1 MSQHP
6 NARLT
11 PIGRRTLCGR
21 VEAGESVT
29 AAARQMGVSRQT
41 AHKWLR
47 RRRAGMPMADA
58 TSRPLRS
65 PTRTPGDVRD
75 LVVGTRLALRC
86 SAPALAA
93 VTGVSARTCSR
104 IVADAGCPALS
115 EYDPV
120 GGGMRPRGPA
130 TRVRYERDEP
140 GDLVHVDVKKVAR
153 IPEGGG
159 WRAHGRGRDPYGGH
173 SGAGVRC
180 LHVAVDD
187 RSRVCYAELLDDE
200 RRASCVGFLRRA
212 TAFYASIGV
221 AVREVMTDNGPA
233 YRSGAFAAA
242 LGTIGASHV
251 FTRPYS
257 PWQNGKVERMNQ
269 TLAREWAYARPYAT
283 NAERSA
289 ALPAFLDHYNYD
301 RPHSACRGLPPM
313 SRVNNVLA
321 RNT

>member
-11 PIGRRTLCGR
+11 PIGRRTLCER
-21 VEAGESVT
+21 VEAGERISKV
-29 AAARQMGVSRQT
+29 AWQMGVSRQT

-47 RRRAGMPMADA
+47 RRRVGGSMADA

-65 PTRTPGDVRD
+65 PTRTPDDVRD
-75 LVVGTRLALRC
+75 LVVRTRLGLRC
-86 SAPALAA
+86 NPLVLAA
-93 VTGVSARTCSR
+93 ATGVPARTCSR
-104 IVADAGCPALS
+104 IVSRAGCPALS

-120 GGGMRPRGPA
+120 GGGLRPRGPA
-130 TRVRYERDEP
+130 TRVRYERERP

-159 WRAHGRGRDPYGGH
+159 WRAHGRDGCDRH
-173 SGAGVRC
+173 RGAGVGC
-180 LHVAVDD
+180 LHVAIDD
-187 RSRVCYAELLDDE
+187 RSRVAYAEELGDE
-200 RRASCVGFLRRA
+200 RKGTCAAFVLRAA
-212 TAFYASIGV
+212 AFYASLGV
-221 AVREVMTDNGPA
+221 TVREVMSDNGPG
-233 YRSGAFAAA
+233 YRSSAFAEA
-242 LGTIGASHV
+242 LASVGASHIL
-251 FTRPYS
+251 TRPYS

-301 RPHSACRGLPPM
+301 RPHSACGGLPPM

-321 RNT
+321 RNN